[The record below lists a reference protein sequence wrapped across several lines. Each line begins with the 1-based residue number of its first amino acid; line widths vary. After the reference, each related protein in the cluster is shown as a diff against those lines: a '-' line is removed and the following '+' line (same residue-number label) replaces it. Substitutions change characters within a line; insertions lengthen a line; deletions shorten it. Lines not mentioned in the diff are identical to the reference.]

1 MPSNRV
7 GNVNSKRYSIL
18 SLAESGKRTWKE
30 LVEDK
35 MKTNESL
42 VGATCHVYSTSVDEP
57 NDQKKICPCGRLAR
71 RHSFEGEAQR
81 DEHAAKTTF
90 TDNDFVTVVKP
101 LTAYGQL
108 RQFSNGARVCSIII
122 IVHS

>member
-1 MPSNRV
+1 MEP
-7 GNVNSKRYSIL
+7 IL
-18 SLAESGKRTWKE
+18 TRPESGRRTWKE

-35 MKTNESL
+35 METNESL

-71 RHSFEGEAQR
+71 RHSFVGEAQR
-81 DEHAAKTTF
+81 DEHGDKTTF
-90 TDNDFVTVVKP
+90 TDDDFVTIVKP

-108 RQFSNGARVCSIII
+108 GQVSNGARVCFIII
-122 IVHS
+122 IVYS